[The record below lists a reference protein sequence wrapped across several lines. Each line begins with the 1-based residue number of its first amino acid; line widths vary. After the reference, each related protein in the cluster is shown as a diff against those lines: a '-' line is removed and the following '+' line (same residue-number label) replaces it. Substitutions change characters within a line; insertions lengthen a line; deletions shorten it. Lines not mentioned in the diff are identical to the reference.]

1 MRLFVVCKSL
11 LDKFL
16 ETPLLNTE
24 FTGVEVVRCHVQR
37 ADVTVIH
44 FFSVKR

>member
-16 ETPLLNTE
+16 ETPILNTE
-24 FTGVEVVRCHVQR
+24 FTSLHNSH
-37 ADVTVIH
+37 DP
-44 FFSVKR
+44 K